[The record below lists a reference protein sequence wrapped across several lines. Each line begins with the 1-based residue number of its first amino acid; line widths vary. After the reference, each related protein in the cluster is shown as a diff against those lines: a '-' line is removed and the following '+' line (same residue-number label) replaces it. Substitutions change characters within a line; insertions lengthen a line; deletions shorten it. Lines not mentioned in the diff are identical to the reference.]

1 MACRALRRPCHVGCG
16 DGLQGHC
23 SGTIPLLNKELL
35 QHIQD
40 NARLLARP
48 GELIGVGMLC
58 STTSAARHW
67 SAMTLKNAMRKTFK
81 ATLIATAIAAF
92 PFGAAAAGLGAVN
105 VFSGL
110 GQPLRAEIE
119 VKATSQELQ
128 SLTARV
134 AGADAFRQANF
145 TMSPVI
151 SDVRLNIERRGDRA
165 FLKVSSQ
172 TPVRDPFLDLVV
184 ELNWSAGRILREYTF
199 LLDPVDTAR
208 PVVATSTAAPAARP
222 TPAQRAISPPPATR
236 APAAMPDSYR
246 VARGDTLRAIASRF
260 QQPGANLDQMLIAL
274 LRENPDA
281 FDGGNI
287 NRLRAGAVLRLP
299 SSESALATEPA
310 TARREVV
317 AQAADFEAYRN
328 RLAGTVRTR
337 AEDERQP
344 TRESAGAIVPR
355 VEAPI
360 RADEASDRVEVSGGS
375 GDAPVSTDA
384 ERLARLQALEEELIA
399 REKSLQDANAR
410 LLELE
415 TVVRDLQKL
424 VELRTQGL
432 AQLQQQATPT
442 PSAAPVVP
450 APTVA
455 PAETVAPSGEADGEE
470 ALPDVRDLLNDEP
483 ATAVAAAPATG
494 NDAPQERVAAPPPV
508 AKATPAPVEVA
519 PPVRPAPSPAP
530 APAPATEPSMLD
542 FILGD
547 PMLLAGGGSI
557 AILLL
562 GFAAYRMRQRRKDEE
577 DGDGSLSALS
587 EDQSG
592 SHSVFGVKGGQS
604 VDTGASSVLHTDFSQ
619 SGLSA
624 IDADEGVDPVA
635 EADVY
640 MAYGRDAQAEEIL
653 LDALKVDSSRPA
665 IYLKLLEVYAARP
678 SVKQFEAVATDF
690 YSRTGG
696 HGDEWKKASEMG
708 RKIDP
713 ANPLYAES
721 TRVRVEDAPITETS
735 KEPPV
740 VDAGSTGA
748 VAGVAGVTA
757 AGLVAAAAAQADQGA
772 ERPMDVSLADLDFTN
787 GPVEPS
793 ASQLKATWTV
803 PGDLRQLGEAVENG
817 GVRDVANALDMG
829 AMAPE
834 PEENLLPE
842 DLSVLDFDL
851 DATPEPV
858 PVPEEAR
865 PAAKSSETASGGLT
879 FDLDIDADQGL
890 AFDATP
896 AVPEAPAGRR
906 DISLDRTVVG
916 TELDLDLAQA
926 GADISLE
933 FDAPA
938 APVKPSL
945 AKAGTGREGVRER
958 PAVVTHTSGSE
969 DASLRA
975 TVIQSDSLMMD
986 DDSSEMDLEK
996 TGFDNSLLDFDFD
1009 LDSSI
1014 PEQVAEVRP
1023 LDLSN
1028 IDLNLELPDIP
1039 GSPLPEVPASAID
1052 DITVDEAP
1060 SILSDASQEVDT
1072 KLDLARAYEEM
1083 GDKEGARELIEEVIR
1098 EGNPAQVAKA
1108 NALLA
1113 QLG

>member
-1 MACRALRRPCHVGCG
+1 
-16 DGLQGHC
+16 
-23 SGTIPLLNKELL
+23 
-35 QHIQD
+35 
-40 NARLLARP
+40 
-48 GELIGVGMLC
+48 
-58 STTSAARHW
+58 
-67 SAMTLKNAMRKTFK
+67 MRKTFK

-92 PFGAAAAGLGAVN
+92 PFAVGAAGLGAVN

-119 VKATSQELQ
+119 VKATPQELQ

-134 AGADAFRQANF
+134 AGAEAFRQANF

-208 PVVATSTAAPAARP
+208 PAVATSTAAPAARP
-222 TPAQRAISPPPATR
+222 APAQRAPTQAPAAR
-236 APAAMPDSYR
+236 APAAMPDTYR

-299 SSESALATEPA
+299 SAESALATAPA

-328 RLAGTVRTR
+328 RLAGTVRNR

-355 VEAPI
+355 VEAPA
-360 RADEASDRVEVSGGS
+360 RVDAATDRVEVSGGS
-375 GDAPVSTDA
+375 GDAPVTADT
-384 ERLARLQALEEELIA
+384 ERLARLQALEEELVA

-432 AQLQQQATPT
+432 AQLQQQATPA
-442 PSAAPVVP
+442 PAVAPVVP
-450 APTVA
+450 APAAPGVEPADTV
-455 PAETVAPSGEADGEE
+455 PPSAELDGDE
-470 ALPDVRDLLNDEP
+470 ALPDVRGLLDDEP
-483 ATAVAAAPATG
+483 ATEVAAAPTTG
-494 NDAPQERVAAPPPV
+494 DDVPQERSAVAPPPPV
-508 AKATPAPVEVA
+508 AEAAPT
-519 PPVRPAPSPAP
+519 PAP
-530 APAPATEPSMLD
+530 APAEAAPPARPAPAPEPAAAPSMLD
-542 FILGD
+542 FILDD
-547 PMLLAGGGSI
+547 PMLLAGGGGI

-562 GFAAYRMRQRRKDEE
+562 GFAAYRMRQRRKDGEE
-577 DGDGSLSALS
+577 GDASLSALS

-592 SHSVFGVKGGQS
+592 AHSVFGVKGGQS

-721 TRVRVEDAPITETS
+721 TRVRMEDAPITETS
-735 KEPPV
+735 KEPPA
-740 VDAGSTGA
+740 VDAGAAAGI
-748 VAGVAGVTA
+748 AGVAAT
-757 AGLVAAAAAQADQGA
+757 GLAAAAAAQAGQGA
-772 ERPMDVSLADLDFTN
+772 ERQADVSLADLDFTN
-787 GPVEPS
+787 APVEPS

-817 GVRDVANALDMG
+817 GVRDVADALDMG
-829 AMAPE
+829 AMEPE
-834 PEENLLPE
+834 PDENLLPE

-851 DATPEPV
+851 DATPEPLPVVEDV
-858 PVPEEAR
+858 PAE
-865 PAAKSSETASGGLT
+865 KKGETASGGLT

-890 AFDATP
+890 AFDA
-896 AVPEAPAGRR
+896 APATAKVPVGQP
-906 DISLDRTVVG
+906 DISMDRTVVG
-916 TELDLDLAQA
+916 TELDLELAAA
-926 GADISLE
+926 GGDISLE

-938 APVKPSL
+938 APEVPTKPSL
-945 AKAGTGREGVRER
+945 AKAGGGQS
-958 PAVVTHTSGSE
+958 AVVTRTSGSE
-969 DASLRA
+969 DASLSA
-975 TVIQSDSLMMD
+975 TVIQSDSMRMD

-1039 GSPLPEVPASAID
+1039 GSPLPEVPSSAMGD
-1052 DITVDEAP
+1052 SAVDETP
-1060 SILSDASQEVDT
+1060 SMLPDASQEIDT

-1098 EGNPAQVAKA
+1098 EGSPEQVAKA

>member
-1 MACRALRRPCHVGCG
+1 
-16 DGLQGHC
+16 
-23 SGTIPLLNKELL
+23 
-35 QHIQD
+35 
-40 NARLLARP
+40 
-48 GELIGVGMLC
+48 MLC
-58 STTSAARHW
+58 STTSAAHHG
-67 SAMTLKNAMRKTFK
+67 SAMTLKNAMKKTFK
-81 ATLIATAIAAF
+81 ATLIAAAIAAL
-92 PFGAAAAGLGAVN
+92 PFGAGAAGLGAVN

-119 VKATSQELQ
+119 VKATPQELQ

-145 TMSPVI
+145 TISPVV

-184 ELNWSAGRILREYTF
+184 ELNWSAGRMLREYTF

-208 PVVATSTAAPAARP
+208 PAVATSTAAPVARP
-222 TPAQRAISPPPATR
+222 APAQRALAQ
-236 APAAMPDSYR
+236 APAARAPVSMPDTYR

-299 SSESALATEPA
+299 SADSALATAPA

-355 VEAPI
+355 VEAPA
-360 RADEASDRVEVSGGS
+360 REDAATDRVEVSGGS
-375 GDAPVSTDA
+375 GDAPVSGDG
-384 ERLARLQALEEELIA
+384 ERLARLQALEEELVA
-399 REKSLQDANAR
+399 REKSLQEANAR

-432 AQLQQQATPT
+432 AQLQQQATPA
-442 PSAAPVVP
+442 PAVAPVVP
-450 APTVA
+450 APAAPGVEPADTV
-455 PAETVAPSGEADGEE
+455 PPSAELDGDE
-470 ALPDVRDLLNDEP
+470 ALPDVRGLLDDEP
-483 ATAVAAAPATG
+483 ATEVAAAPTTG
-494 NDAPQERVAAPPPV
+494 DDVPQERSAAAPPPPV
-508 AKATPAPVEVA
+508 AEAAPT
-519 PPVRPAPSPAP
+519 PAP
-530 APAPATEPSMLD
+530 APAEAAPPARPAPAPEPAPAPSMLD
-542 FILGD
+542 FILDD
-547 PMLLAGGGSI
+547 PMLLAGGGGI

-562 GFAAYRMRQRRKDEE
+562 GFAAYRMRQRRNDGE
-577 DGDGSLSALS
+577 DGDASLSALS

-592 SHSVFGVKGGQS
+592 AHSVFGVKGGQS

-721 TRVRVEDAPITETS
+721 TRVRVEDAPVTETS
-735 KEPPV
+735 KEPPAFE
-740 VDAGSTGA
+740 AGGA
-748 VAGVAGVTA
+748 GAAAGVAGVAA
-757 AGLVAAAAAQADQGA
+757 AGLAAAAAAPVSQAA
-772 ERPMDVSLADLDFTN
+772 ERPADVSLADLDFTN
-787 GPVEPS
+787 APVEPS

-829 AMAPE
+829 AMEPE

-851 DATPEPV
+851 DAGPEPAPVAEDV
-858 PVPEEAR
+858 PAEKAD
-865 PAAKSSETASGGLT
+865 ATASGGLT
-879 FDLDIDADQGL
+879 FDLDVADDADQGL

-896 AVPEAPAGRR
+896 AMPEAPAGPR
-906 DISLDRTVVG
+906 DISMDRTVVG
-916 TELDLDLAQA
+916 TELDLDLADMAAA
-926 GADISLE
+926 GGDISLE
-933 FDAPA
+933 FDAPS
-938 APVKPSL
+938 APEAPATPSL
-945 AKAGTGREGVRER
+945 AKADGREGVRAA
-958 PAVVTHTSGSE
+958 PAVVTRTSGGE
-969 DASLRA
+969 DASLSA
-975 TVIQSDSLMMD
+975 TVIQPDSLNMD

-1039 GSPLPEVPASAID
+1039 GSPLPEVPSSAMGGSAP
-1052 DITVDEAP
+1052 DEAP
-1060 SILSDASQEVDT
+1060 SMLPDASQEVDT

-1098 EGNPAQVAKA
+1098 EGSPEQVAKA